1 MTLHLDDAALDAL
14 LDSLLPGGE
23 GFPPAS
29 AANIGAT
36 VRARLE
42 QLGGD
47 AAARLAAALLVAD
60 GLAGLERDRPALF
73 DLFRRVAYLA
83 YYEAPAVIAAIRA
96 TGIDYR
102 GAPQPRGY
110 DLAPFDPATDTPT
123 HGRGHWKTTAET
135 ERGGA

>member
-1 MTLHLDDAALDAL
+1 MALRLDDAALDAL
-14 LDSLLPGGE
+14 LDNLLPGGE

-29 AANIGAT
+29 TANIAAT
-36 VRARLE
+36 VRTRLE

-47 AAARLAAALLVAD
+47 AEARIAAALLVTD
-60 GLAGLERDRPALF
+60 SLAGLERDRPALF

-102 GAPQPRGY
+102 GAPQPRGS
-110 DLAPFDPATDTPT
+110 DLAPFDPATDAPT
-123 HGRGHWKTTAET
+123 HGRGRWKTPTET